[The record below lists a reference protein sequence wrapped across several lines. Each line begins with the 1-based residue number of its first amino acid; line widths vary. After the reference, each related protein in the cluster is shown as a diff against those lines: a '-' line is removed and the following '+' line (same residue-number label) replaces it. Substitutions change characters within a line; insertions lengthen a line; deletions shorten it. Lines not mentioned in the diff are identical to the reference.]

1 MTSGNVYMRA
11 PLVPQELF
19 VQTSIL
25 RKLDLDGHG
34 WTWGTCV
41 TKYTYTEK
49 NWYLIIFRN
58 KLYTCLHSP
67 PTTSKELMSRAAIYH
82 WCSMYF
88 RVIRISFQHI
98 WQVPS
103 SQPLFPY
110 PSPRNL
116 PRVSSGSSHL
126 HHHQHHHHQWFKGT
140 FRKPHSI
147 GKKQNKQNI
156 WFQVTILPRTIHWH
170 PHPRS
175 GWTIGPKIS
184 WATKNIPIPSHEI
197 LLDRFPYGLAHTP
210 NHSGSIVS

>member
-1 MTSGNVYMRA
+1 MDSDG
-11 PLVPQELF
+11 LGVPAIRNIHTQE
-19 VQTSIL
+19 
-25 RKLDLDGHG
+25 K
-34 WTWGTCV
+34 
-41 TKYTYTEK
+41 K

-67 PTTSKELMSRAAIYH
+67 PSTSKELMSRAATYH

-103 SQPLFPY
+103 YQPLFPY

-126 HHHQHHHHQWFKGT
+126 HHHHHHHHHHHQWFKGT

-147 GKKQNKQNI
+147 GKNKNKQNI
-156 WFQVTILPRTIHWH
+156 WFQVMILPRTNPLTSSSQKWLNNW
-170 PHPRS
+170 PQ
-175 GWTIGPKIS
+175 
-184 WATKNIPIPSHEI
+184 NQLSH
-197 LLDRFPYGLAHTP
+197 
-210 NHSGSIVS
+210 